1 MVSFVKWDGLC
12 FGRPALSKN
21 ENLIQLDE
29 SVPSVRQQVFK
40 EQLPDLYRQPFRA
53 NAFRGGQ
60 ARQNH
65 TTGNGI
71 ITLQQQQGAS

>member
-1 MVSFVKWDGLC
+1 
-12 FGRPALSKN
+12 
-21 ENLIQLDE
+21 
-29 SVPSVRQQVFK
+29 VPSVRQQVFK

-65 TTGNGI
+65 ATGNGI
-71 ITLQQQQGAS
+71 ITLQQQQGSGAGAS